1 MIEQS
6 IHLPKKIL
14 TILKMICYLTQA
26 SVAIRDGIYF
36 MKFSKQKLMSLF
48 VPAKGGSVWTNIPV
62 LALLAAN
69 VIPLVGVL
77 LLKWNTFYIVLLY
90 WAENLAVGF
99 YNVLK
104 MAFAKVAHP
113 IEHLGKFFL
122 IPFFMVHY
130 GGFTAIHGFFV
141 LAIFSK
147 GEQQGPPLGGESWP
161 CFFVFLQMLF
171 NIIKHIMLTIPPAV
185 RLGVLLLFTSHGIS
199 FVYNYLIKGE
209 YAHARPSKLM
219 GQPYARVV
227 VMHITILAGGFLL
240 MALGSPIALLL
251 VLIVLKTA
259 IDVKMHM
266 REHKKAA
273 QKI

>member
-1 MIEQS
+1 M
-6 IHLPKKIL
+6 KI
-14 TILKMICYLTQA
+14 T
-26 SVAIRDGIYF
+26 
-36 MKFSKQKLMSLF
+36 KQKLMSVLM
-48 VPAKGGSVWTNIPV
+48 PAQGGALWTNVPV

-69 VIPLVGVL
+69 LIPLIGVL
-77 LLKWNTFYIVLLY
+77 FLKWSAFYIVLLY

-104 MAFAKVAHP
+104 MAFAKVRHP
-113 IEHLGKFFL
+113 IEHLGKLFL
-122 IPFFMVHY
+122 IPFFIVHY

-147 GEQQGPPLGGESWP
+147 GEQGPPMSGESWP
-161 CFFVFLQMLF
+161 CFLVFVQMLF
-171 NIIKHIMLTIPPAV
+171 NIVKHIMLTIPPTV
-185 RLGVLLLFTSHGIS
+185 RLGMLSLFASHGVS
-199 FVYNYLIKGE
+199 FVYNFFLKGE
-209 YAHARPSKLM
+209 YEHANPGKLM

-259 IDVKMHM
+259 IDIKFHL
-266 REHKKAA
+266 REHKKNA
-273 QKI
+273 